1 MNTSLR
7 RGLALVLAVLIGVSA
22 LMAMSNPAQADP
34 PLTAEDF
41 SLAASQGFGDRQ
53 NSWAWSM
60 QWWNGHLYV
69 GTNRAWHCAETA
81 AFANAFPN
89 LFTYPPDDPDVEC
102 TPTPEDLPLQA
113 EIWRWTPE
121 TDTWERVYQS
131 PADVPLPGHPGKF
144 VARDIGYRGMTVF
157 READG
162 TEALYVTGVSVK
174 FIGFEDLDGP
184 PARILRSTDGV
195 HFEPIPQ
202 DPGIAFGD
210 LSFSSF
216 RNPTSFNGRFYVV
229 GGGVGGSG
237 MLLESAHPEQG
248 NDSFRVVTPLGIK
261 VSALHPFNGYLYLGL
276 QDFENG
282 YSVVKTDASG
292 PLPYR
297 FIPVVEKGGYLVNG
311 RNPEVLS
318 MAVFDNRL
326 YVGGNGIATASIGAG
341 AAAEL
346 IRINPDDSW
355 DVVAGYPR
363 MTSAGYKFPIS
374 GLMAGFGN
382 VFNGHMWRMAVH
394 EGVLYVGTFDTSTTF
409 RNDPE
414 LGPFARRFMGFDLYA
429 SSDGIHFSP
438 ITTDGF
444 GDPFNFGARTLAS
457 TPYGLF
463 LGTANYY
470 YGLQIW
476 LGVTPATPT
485 PTLTPTPTETPTVTP
500 TPTKTPPVE
509 AIVVSEV
516 RPRQAINDVT
526 SPLEIFG
533 RNFPTNARGWL
544 DSIELPSTWVSGR
557 LASKVRAGLPPGTYD
572 VSVTDGEHTGTLPQ
586 AFTLRDP
593 GTVDDLEADSFRLWT
608 VPVAPRDGVTTSLGL
623 LVHRLG
629 GEGTLPTFPVR
640 FYLNSI
646 APGNAIGDGAVA
658 ELGPDGSQNTSSVE
672 WGIQAAGVYTIWAEI
687 DPENIITETDEANN
701 VISRTVEVLATHR
714 DTIPPTVTAL
724 RIRGGEGS
732 LIGLQA
738 GGDTETSTRLITL
751 TVQGQDNPGGSGV
764 AQVFYAELHWSAG
777 ARSWQ
782 PVQWT
787 EWLPYGR
794 DHVWELHPESGMRYI
809 QAWLVDR
816 AGNISAA
823 PMQALVNYIPA
834 QETILER
841 EVRVYRKSVMAGECL
856 TVQVTP
862 ISGDPDLYVWPP
874 AYQSGDLYWY
884 SLNGTGETDE
894 VQITA
899 PRSGLYQ
906 IEVVGFTDAA
916 YQLTMT
922 VTGSCELTTA
932 AEKTAFNERVLRSQP
947 IVPTESEPPAEL
959 AIAPVRFLPGYTLY
973 LPVLFKAPERPG
985 PIQVYLPLI
994 RR

>member
-1 MNTSLR
+1 MHTNLR
-7 RGLALVLAVLIGVSA
+7 SGLALVLAVFIGVSTW
-22 LMAMSNPAQADP
+22 MAMSNPAHADP

-41 SLAASQGFGDRQ
+41 SLAAPQGFGDRQ

-102 TPTPEDLPLQA
+102 TPNPKDLPLQA

-121 TDTWERVYQS
+121 TNTWERVYQS
-131 PADVPLPGHPGKF
+131 PADVPLPGHPNKF
-144 VARDIGYRGMTVF
+144 LARDIGYRGMTVF

-174 FIGFEDLDGP
+174 FIGFKGLDGP

-202 DPGIAFGD
+202 DPGTAFGE

-248 NDSFRVVTPLGIK
+248 NNSFRVVTPLDVK

-276 QDFENG
+276 QDFEHG
-282 YSVVKTDASG
+282 YSIVKTDARG
-292 PLPYR
+292 PLPYQ
-297 FIPVVEKGGYLVNG
+297 FIPVVEKGGYLING

-318 MAVFDNRL
+318 MAVFNNRL

-355 DVVAGYPR
+355 DVVVGYPR
-363 MTSAGYKFPIS
+363 ITPAGYKFPIS

-409 RNDPE
+409 RNDPK

-476 LGVTPATPT
+476 LGAPRATPT
-485 PTLTPTPTETPTVTP
+485 ATPTATGTPLPTGTPTATSTPTPILTPTPVLSTIE
-500 TPTKTPPVE
+500 
-509 AIVVSEV
+509 
-516 RPRQAINDVT
+516 
-526 SPLEIFG
+526 G
-533 RNFPTNARGWL
+533 RVCQDAN
-544 DSIELPSTWVSGR
+544 
-557 LASKVRAGLPPGTYD
+557 
-572 VSVTDGEHTGTLPQ
+572 
-586 AFTLRDP
+586 
-593 GTVDDLEADSFRLWT
+593 
-608 VPVAPRDGVTTSLGL
+608 RDGQCQTEEPGIAGL
-623 LVHRLG
+623 LVTLDPTTAQALRPQAERTTITDESGFYRFTDVEPGTHRLRF
-629 GEGTLPTFPVR
+629 EDPTRRWLITPVEIEVSTTLHETVTVNLELLEPVR
-640 FYLNSI
+640 
-646 APGNAIGDGAVA
+646 
-658 ELGPDGSQNTSSVE
+658 
-672 WGIQAAGVYTIWAEI
+672 
-687 DPENIITETDEANN
+687 
-701 VISRTVEVLATHR
+701 H
-714 DTIPPTVTAL
+714 
-724 RIRGGEGS
+724 
-732 LIGLQA
+732 
-738 GGDTETSTRLITL
+738 
-751 TVQGQDNPGGSGV
+751 
-764 AQVFYAELHWSAG
+764 
-777 ARSWQ
+777 
-782 PVQWT
+782 
-787 EWLPYGR
+787 
-794 DHVWELHPESGMRYI
+794 
-809 QAWLVDR
+809 
-816 AGNISAA
+816 
-823 PMQALVNYIPA
+823 
-834 QETILER
+834 
-841 EVRVYRKSVMAGECL
+841 
-856 TVQVTP
+856 
-862 ISGDPDLYVWPP
+862 
-874 AYQSGDLYWY
+874 
-884 SLNGTGETDE
+884 
-894 VQITA
+894 
-899 PRSGLYQ
+899 
-906 IEVVGFTDAA
+906 
-916 YQLTMT
+916 
-922 VTGSCELTTA
+922 
-932 AEKTAFNERVLRSQP
+932 
-947 IVPTESEPPAEL
+947 
-959 AIAPVRFLPGYTLY
+959 LY
-973 LPVLFKAPERPG
+973 LPLLLRAPERLG
-985 PIQVYLPLI
+985 LIRIYLPLI
-994 RR
+994 QR